1 MGAFQQSR
9 SLGSV
14 LFLSL
19 AALALACSDSTGPA
33 ANRNEVGT
41 GTSTLL
47 VDGQIEG
54 QDVAGGFV
62 TQFLVHLEDATGA
75 PVSGATVTVQNN
87 SLGALN
93 LLELS
98 AASGDYEASVNTFA
112 AGDYRLTVIRGTD
125 NVQGVVVGG
134 MSAHGIAR
142 PRADTTLTAGQPF
155 TVTWTRPSEAAGV
168 NLETRDF
175 TASAI
180 PDAGAYT
187 VPGANNPA
195 RPDQRVR
202 VWRYNQV
209 NPAGALAGSR
219 LRLSIRNTVE
229 PIIVQ

>member
-1 MGAFQQSR
+1 MGAFQQSG

-19 AALALACSDSTGPA
+19 AAVVLACSDSTGPA
-33 ANRNEVGT
+33 ASRNEVGT
-41 GTSTLL
+41 GSLTLL
-47 VDGQIEG
+47 VDGEIEG
-54 QDVAGGFV
+54 QDVPGGFV
-62 TQFLVHLEDATGA
+62 TQFLVHVADATGT
-75 PVSGATVTVQNN
+75 PVSGATVRVQNTA
-87 SLGALN
+87 LGTVN

-98 AASGDYEASVNTFA
+98 AGSGDYEASVNTFGS
-112 AGDYRLTVIRGTD
+112 GDYGLTVARGTD

-134 MSAHGIAR
+134 MSAHSIAR
-142 PRADTTLTAGQPF
+142 PRADTTLTTGQPF

-175 TASAI
+175 TASGI
-180 PDAGAYT
+180 PDAGTYT
-187 VPGANNPA
+187 VPGANNPP